1 MVQIYLEVKPLITG
15 ESMASIVVRE
25 ITPLGLLVTNDS
37 HEPIITDVQR
47 AVTSLLPAVVICV
60 LLFGQVLGQLLSLLH
75 RQFANQA
82 LPVIIWVALTDGH
95 QVLATICLG
104 DEVPGLDSRPSG
116 RDSVHIQLPGK
127 ENLTVPSARLT
138 CTSLWSQDGPGW
150 PVRPL
155 RYWVRA
161 FLAVLSVMLPIR
173 LIRPASLL
181 SLGLLICSLRR
192 STKYSRNVLLNFMV
206 TIIVYLQIEVK
217 CLSL

>member
-37 HEPIITDVQR
+37 HEPIITNIES
-47 AVTSLLPAVVICV
+47 AMAMLLPAVVIRV

-104 DEVPGLDSRPSG
+104 DVVPGLDSRPSG

-138 CTSLWSQDGPGW
+138 RTSLWSQDGPGW

-161 FLAVLSVMLPIR
+161 FLAVLSVMSPIR
-173 LIRPASLL
+173 SSRPLFLRINGFLI
-181 SLGLLICSLRR
+181 
-192 STKYSRNVLLNFMV
+192 
-206 TIIVYLQIEVK
+206 
-217 CLSL
+217 